1 MAYVSLACRWA
12 MPAFGNGSRSSRGVG
27 AVSAWTA
34 DPPSASHPFRGH
46 SSRRIRAEFAELTT
60 ADRARAAV
68 LWSKGRGVVAGVTAS
83 ALHGAKWVDDDEPV
97 ELIWRNQHAPRG
109 VITRNERLDGDEFAV
124 VDGISVTTAARTALD
139 LGRHLDRDAA
149 VTRLDALAHATGISA
164 VDVEPLLTRHR
175 GSRGVQK
182 AREAIAL
189 MDAGGTSPK
198 ETWLRLL
205 IVDAG
210 LPKPQSQL
218 MVHNGDHYPLAYLDL
233 GWEKLHGR
241 RGVRRRPTSNG
252 PSAISE
258 GRQHD
263 CRCSSGWD
271 GSSSEC
277 SRVSTRWTCSSASG
291 TRWLVAAAARHKPR
305 RRHAGRSRRR
315 FMSRGRSRRSVRALG
330 AARSR
335 QAFATQLLHLGQLDR
350 RQLADHSR
358 QQVVGQL
365 RDCGPGTGRAD
376 RWRRCC
382 PAPRR
387 RSRRRRGCPPR

>member
-1 MAYVSLACRWA
+1 MAAVFS
-12 MPAFGNGSRSSRGVG
+12 GSG
-27 AVSAWTA
+27 AVSGGRLTRHRLRTRFEAI
-34 DPPSASHPFRGH
+34 HPDVYA
-46 SSRRIRAEFAELTT
+46 AEFSELTT

-83 ALHGAKWVDDDEPV
+83 AFHGAKWVDGGHPV

-109 VITRNERLDGDEFAV
+109 VITRNERLDCDEFAV

-164 VDVEPLLTRHR
+164 LDVEPLLTRHR

-210 LPKPQSQL
+210 LPKPESQL

-233 GWEKLHGR
+233 GWEKFMVAVEYDGDQHRTDRQQYRKDVSRLQMLERMGWIVIRVLAGEHPLDVLQRIRHALAR
-241 RGVRRRPTSNG
+241 RGYRE
-252 PSAISE
+252 A
-258 GRQHD
+258 
-263 CRCSSGWD
+263 
-271 GSSSEC
+271 
-277 SRVSTRWTCSSASG
+277 
-291 TRWLVAAAARHKPR
+291 
-305 RRHAGRSRRR
+305 
-315 FMSRGRSRRSVRALG
+315 
-330 AARSR
+330 
-335 QAFATQLLHLGQLDR
+335 
-350 RQLADHSR
+350 
-358 QQVVGQL
+358 
-365 RDCGPGTGRAD
+365 
-376 RWRRCC
+376 
-382 PAPRR
+382 
-387 RSRRRRGCPPR
+387 

>member
-1 MAYVSLACRWA
+1 MAAVFS
-12 MPAFGNGSRSSRGVG
+12 GSG
-27 AVSAWTA
+27 AVSGGRLTRHRLRTRFEAI
-34 DPPSASHPFRGH
+34 HPDVYV
-46 SSRRIRAEFAELTT
+46 AEFAELTT
-60 ADRARAAV
+60 ADRARAAM

-83 ALHGAKWVDDDEPV
+83 ALHGAKWVDDGQPV

-164 VDVEPLLTRHR
+164 VDVEPLLIRHR

-233 GWEKLHGR
+233 GWEKFMVAVEYDGDQHR
-241 RGVRRRPTSNG
+241 TD
-252 PSAISE
+252 
-258 GRQHD
+258 RQQYRKD
-263 CRCSSGWD
+263 VSRLQMLERMGWIVI
-271 GSSSEC
+271 
-277 SRVSTRWTCSSASG
+277 RVLAGEHPMDVLQRI
-291 TRWLVAAAARHKPR
+291 
-305 RRHAGRSRRR
+305 RHA
-315 FMSRGRSRRSVRALG
+315 
-330 AARSR
+330 
-335 QAFATQLLHLGQLDR
+335 
-350 RQLADHSR
+350 LA
-358 QQVVGQL
+358 
-365 RDCGPGTGRAD
+365 
-376 RWRRCC
+376 
-382 PAPRR
+382 
-387 RSRRRRGCPPR
+387 RRGCREA

>member
-1 MAYVSLACRWA
+1 MAAVFS
-12 MPAFGNGSRSSRGVG
+12 GSG
-27 AVSAWTA
+27 AVRGGRLTRHRLRTRFEAI
-34 DPPSASHPFRGH
+34 HPDVYVE
-46 SSRRIRAEFAELTT
+46 EFAELTT

-83 ALHGAKWVDDDEPV
+83 SLLGAKWVDGGQPV

-164 VDVEPLLTRHR
+164 ADVEPLLTRHR

-233 GWEKLHGR
+233 GWEKFMVAVEYDGDQHRTDGQQYRKDVSRLQMLERMGWIVIRVLAGEHPMDVLQRIRHALAR
-241 RGVRRRPTSNG
+241 RG
-252 PSAISE
+252 
-258 GRQHD
+258 
-263 CRCSSGWD
+263 
-271 GSSSEC
+271 
-277 SRVSTRWTCSSASG
+277 
-291 TRWLVAAAARHKPR
+291 
-305 RRHAGRSRRR
+305 
-315 FMSRGRSRRSVRALG
+315 
-330 AARSR
+330 
-335 QAFATQLLHLGQLDR
+335 
-350 RQLADHSR
+350 
-358 QQVVGQL
+358 
-365 RDCGPGTGRAD
+365 
-376 RWRRCC
+376 WRE
-382 PAPRR
+382 A
-387 RSRRRRGCPPR
+387 